1 MARNGRALH
10 HSLISNKNV
19 FFLIKL
25 IIFLLQL
32 FSLAFVFFILFVWN
46 VPKLLILKVYIGN
59 MFFCGNNKKQ
69 KLIGRPQFWKGRKV
83 YRTSNRS
90 FVKKFVH
97 KVNYDVPS
105 LPSTWKIRYKYSA
118 EILEK
123 HSKNDLLTMMMTILR
138 ALKSTTVFVQ
148 LYLVELAT
156 VNSLSCFDW
165 VRSISAFIKVV

>member
-1 MARNGRALH
+1 MIN
-10 HSLISNKNV
+10 
-19 FFLIKL
+19 
-25 IIFLLQL
+25 FLLQL
-32 FSLAFVFFILFVWN
+32 FSLTFVFFILFVWN

-59 MFFCGNNKKQ
+59 RFFCGNNKKQ
-69 KLIGRPQFWKGRKV
+69 KLIGRPQFWKGMYRKV
-83 YRTSNRS
+83 YWLLIDLLL
-90 FVKKFVH
+90 KKFVH

-118 EILEK
+118 VILEK

-138 ALKSTTVFVQ
+138 ALKSTTVFAQ
-148 LYLVELAT
+148 FYLVELAT